1 VIVRRLAACAAA
13 AAGTAALLVGGTVP
27 ASASVD
33 GVTTAS
39 SELSLRCNWL
49 QSTTVDVDWYEPPAS
64 PSALALLVHGQF
76 EDAAQMRDLALA
88 FADAGYL
95 VAVPDLP
102 TVSWACGLTHAT
114 PHAALAQAVAD
125 GRLTAGA
132 GLDQPPRV
140 VLAGHGVGASV
151 ASAVAAQPSLRPQV
165 ALVVHLAGSDT
176 DGGLLHA
183 ALQRDASTPVL
194 QLVAGND
201 DSEHPSADVVG
212 TFRTAGSFSTG
223 VDGAVVVGATRCD
236 PLGGF
241 PLNPCGSSPH
251 RQRAFFD
258 LAVAGANEATG
269 GPGENLD
276 EALDRLAGTVLR
288 TPHLT

>member
-1 VIVRRLAACAAA
+1 VPYRRFAALAAATAGAAALALTGAGAAA
-13 AAGTAALLVGGTVP
+13 AD
-27 ASASVD
+27 S
-33 GVTTAS
+33 GVTTDT
-39 SELSLRCNWL
+39 SELSLSCNWL
-49 QSTTVDVDWYEPPAS
+49 QSTTVEVDWYEPSRS
-64 PSALALLVHGQF
+64 PSTMAVLVHGEF

-102 TVSWACGLTHAT
+102 TVSWACGLTHAG
-114 PHAALAQAVAD
+114 PQASLAQAVAD
-125 GRLTAGA
+125 GRLTVGT
-132 GLDQPPRV
+132 GLAQPPRV
-140 VLAGHGVGASV
+140 VLAGHGVGAAV
-151 ASAVAAQPSLRPQV
+151 ASAVAAHPTLQPQV

-176 DGGLLHA
+176 DGGLLHE

-194 QLVAGND
+194 QLTPSAD
-201 DSEHPSADVVG
+201 DSEHPAADVVG
-212 TFRTAGSFSTG
+212 TFRAAGSFGTG
-223 VDGAVVVGATRCD
+223 VDGAVVVGATGCD

-241 PLNPCGSSPH
+241 PLNPCGTDPR

-269 GPGENLD
+269 AAGEHLD
-276 EALDRLAGTVLR
+276 AALARLGGIVLR